1 MKRESIINK
10 LKELLRIKT
19 SLVLVQQHE
28 LELMNKRR
36 KLSSNQS
43 QYVENLYKHYI
54 VNKKPKTYLT

>member
-10 LKELLRIKT
+10 LKELSRIKT

-43 QYVENLYKHYI
+43 QYVENLHKHYI

>member
-43 QYVENLYKHYI
+43 QYVENLYEHYI